1 MKTTDITAIVLCAAG
16 IFSPFIQSTSAETRA
31 GEGTRIDYI
40 NAKGERF
47 WSTIAE
53 PGYVYF
59 KIHGNEDGYNVFCPQ
74 TMDENS
80 TPVRIRFVR
89 PGEENL
95 SLTVSSENDNVKVS
109 YEVIE
114 GGTTRAGEL
123 PYGATVR
130 LSVTVPKESYPLIH
144 FHDVYTGTSATGEK
158 FLVYDTPLEVYSLPY
173 IRMDRWHEYAD
184 NRQFEI
190 DNNVSS
196 G

>member
-16 IFSPFIQSTSAETRA
+16 IFSPFIQSASAETRA

-89 PGEENL
+89 PGEENH

-114 GGTTRAGEL
+114 GGDHPRRRIAVWGN
-123 PYGATVR
+123 GQTVGDCSER
-130 LSVTVPKESYPLIH
+130 ILSV
-144 FHDVYTGTSATGEK
+144 D
-158 FLVYDTPLEVYSLPY
+158 SL
-173 IRMDRWHEYAD
+173 
-184 NRQFEI
+184 
-190 DNNVSS
+190 S
-196 G
+196 

>member
-1 MKTTDITAIVLCAAG
+1 MRGRNLLSVYPER
-16 IFSPFIQSTSAETRA
+16 FSGNKSRRRHPNRLHQRQ
-31 GEGTRIDYI
+31 R
-40 NAKGERF
+40 ERF

-89 PGEENL
+89 PGEENH

-114 GGTTRAGEL
+114 GGPPAQENC
-123 PYGATVR
+123 
-130 LSVTVPKESYPLIH
+130 
-144 FHDVYTGTSATGEK
+144 
-158 FLVYDTPLEVYSLPY
+158 
-173 IRMDRWHEYAD
+173 RMGQRSDCR
-184 NRQFEI
+184 
-190 DNNVSS
+190 
-196 G
+196 